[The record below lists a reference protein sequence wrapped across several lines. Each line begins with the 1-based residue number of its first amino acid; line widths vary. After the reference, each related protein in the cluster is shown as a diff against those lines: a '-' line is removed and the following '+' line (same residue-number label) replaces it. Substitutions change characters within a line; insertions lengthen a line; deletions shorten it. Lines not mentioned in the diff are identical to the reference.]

1 MRKSIL
7 LFSILSLLSIAVL
20 AQDSKKEAKD
30 KKKQEQ
36 YENVQKLI
44 MSKKYEFEGRKANP
58 KGGRQ
63 IDLTTRGNFLRI
75 DGSKANADMPYFGR
89 AYGGSGYS
97 NSDGGIK
104 FDGPMETY
112 DVEKN
117 DKKRRHTIKFKVKGT
132 DDTFSCTLTISSME
146 SASLSVTSNKKQ
158 GISYSGFIRELSEDK
173 K

>member
-7 LFSILSLLSIAVL
+7 LFSILSLWSIAVL
-20 AQDSKKEAKD
+20 AQDSRKEAKD

-44 MSKKYEFEGRKANP
+44 LSEKYEFEGRKANP
-58 KGGRQ
+58 QGGRQ

-75 DGSKANADMPYFGR
+75 DGNKSTADMPYFGR
-89 AYGGSGYS
+89 AYSGGYS
-97 NSDGGIK
+97 STDGGIK

-117 DKKRRHTIKFKVKGT
+117 DKKRRLTIKFKVKGT
-132 DDTFSCTLTISSME
+132 DDTYSCTLTISSME

-158 GISYSGFIRELSEDK
+158 GISYSGFIREQSEEK